1 MKKIYTYLMMLT
13 VSALIIS
20 CNEEWS
26 GEQYEHY
33 ISFKAPINSDG
44 VSRINVR
51 YKANEATTY
60 QVPMIVSGTT
70 LNDKNY
76 TVRIG
81 LDPDTLVVLNK
92 ERYSTRIDLYYQVL
106 PATFYSL
113 PETVEIKAGE
123 NTALLPIDF
132 KLNNIDLSE
141 KWVLPLTVEES
152 SDGSYT
158 PNYRKHYRKA
168 LLRVMPFN
176 DYSGNY
182 SAVNYKCY
190 IKGAESEAP
199 FVKNYVMTY
208 VVDDQSLFFYAG
220 IIDETRVDRK
230 GYRILAKF
238 INNDNGEIG
247 NVELSPADSDNK
259 MKFQIGKD
267 DYGKEVTPTYSVT
280 ETMDPIRPY
289 LKRKTIIIRNIN
301 YTYVDYTTI
310 PGVETEYHVIG
321 SLALERQINTQIPD
335 EDQAIDWEAGN

>member
-1 MKKIYTYLMMLT
+1 MKGIYTLLFSLIVLVMF
-13 VSALIIS
+13 SA
-20 CNEEWS
+20 CNDEWKEE
-26 GEQYEHY
+26 QFEHY
-33 ISFKAPINSDG
+33 ISFKAPINSNG
-44 VSRINVR
+44 VTRINLS
-51 YKANEATTY
+51 YSETGKTTY
-60 QVPMIVSGTT
+60 RLPILVSGSTKNDRDITVKIGIDADTLRT
-70 LNDKNY
+70 LNIARFSSREDLWYREMPSKH
-76 TVRIG
+76 
-81 LDPDTLVVLNK
+81 
-92 ERYSTRIDLYYQVL
+92 YS
-106 PATFYSL
+106 F
-113 PETVEIKAGE
+113 PETVQIKAGE
-123 NTALLPIDF
+123 NVGYLDIEF
-132 KLNNIDLSE
+132 DLTGLDLVD
-141 KWVLPLTVEES
+141 KWVLPLTIEDAPNGE
-152 SDGSYT
+152 YK

-238 INNDNGEIG
+238 INNNGEIG

>member
-1 MKKIYTYLMMLT
+1 
-13 VSALIIS
+13 
-20 CNEEWS
+20 
-26 GEQYEHY
+26 
-33 ISFKAPINSDG
+33 
-44 VSRINVR
+44 
-51 YKANEATTY
+51 
-60 QVPMIVSGTT
+60 
-70 LNDKNY
+70 
-76 TVRIG
+76 
-81 LDPDTLVVLNK
+81 
-92 ERYSTRIDLYYQVL
+92 
-106 PATFYSL
+106 
-113 PETVEIKAGE
+113 
-123 NTALLPIDF
+123 
-132 KLNNIDLSE
+132 LSE

>member
-1 MKKIYTYLMMLT
+1 MKLRYSLIY
-13 VSALIIS
+13 ALALASLCSS

-26 GEQYEHY
+26 GEQYAHY

-51 YKANEATTY
+51 YKADEPTTY
-60 QVPMIVSGTT
+60 QVPLIVSGTT
-70 LNDKNY
+70 TNDRSY

-81 LDPDTLVVLNK
+81 VDPDTITVINK
-92 ERYSTRIDLYYQVL
+92 ERYANRTDLFYQVL
-106 PATFYSL
+106 PNSFYTF

-132 KLNNIDLSE
+132 NLKNIDLSE
-141 KWVLPLTVEES
+141 KWVLPLTIEES
-152 SDGSYT
+152 TDGSYI

-208 VVDDQSLFFYAG
+208 VVDDHSLFFYAG
-220 IIDETRVDRK
+220 NIDDSRIDRK
-230 GYRILAKF
+230 GYRIVAKF
-238 INNDNGEIG
+238 INSDDGEIG
-247 NVELSPADSDNK
+247 NVELSPADADNK

-267 DYGKEVTPTYSVT
+267 AYGKEEKPTFSVT

-289 LKRKTIIIRNIN
+289 LKRRTIIIRNIN
-301 YTYVDYTTI
+301 YFYVDYTTV

-335 EDQAIDWEAGN
+335 EDQAIDWEAGS

>member
-1 MKKIYTYLMMLT
+1 MKLKYSLLYALVLT
-13 VSALIIS
+13 NLCSS

-33 ISFKAPINSDG
+33 VSFKAPINSDG

-51 YKANEATTY
+51 YRSDKATTY
-60 QVPMIVSGTT
+60 QVPLIVSGTT
-70 LNDKNY
+70 FNDRNY
-76 TVRIG
+76 SVRIG
-81 LDPDTLVVLNK
+81 LDPDTLTILNK
-92 ERYSTRIDLYYQVL
+92 ERYSTRTDLYYQTL
-106 PATFYSL
+106 PATFYTF
-113 PETVEIKAGE
+113 PETVDIKAGE
-123 NTALLPIDF
+123 NTALLPVDF

-141 KWVLPLTVEES
+141 KWVLPLTIEEAP
-152 SDGSYT
+152 DGSYI

-208 VVDDQSLFFYAG
+208 VVDDHSLFFYAG

-238 INNDNGEIG
+238 IDSGDGKIG
-247 NVELSPADSDNK
+247 NVELSPVDSDNK

-267 DYGKEVTPTYSVT
+267 DYGKEVIPTYSVT

-301 YTYVDYTTI
+301 YSYVDYTTI
-310 PGVETEYHVIG
+310 PGVETEYHVIC

-335 EDQAIDWEAGN
+335 EDQAIDWEAGT

>member
-1 MKKIYTYLMMLT
+1 MIKTI
-13 VSALIIS
+13 
-20 CNEEWS
+20 
-26 GEQYEHY
+26 QYVLVWTQ
-33 ISFKAPINSDG
+33 I
-44 VSRINVR
+44 
-51 YKANEATTY
+51 
-60 QVPMIVSGTT
+60 
-70 LNDKNY
+70 L
-76 TVRIG
+76 
-81 LDPDTLVVLNK
+81 LVVLNK

-199 FVKNYVMTY
+199 FVKKLCN
-208 VVDDQSLFFYAG
+208 DLCGGRSKPFFSMLALLMKPVSIG
-220 IIDETRVDRK
+220 K

-267 DYGKEVTPTYSVT
+267 DYGKEVTLTYSVT